1 MRKGIFI
8 GILLLAAQTFAQIQ
22 VIAVGDIMPGS
33 RTPKEVLPPDSGK
46 VFNKL
51 LGDRLQGPGI
61 VFGNFEGTFIRDEM
75 LPCKCSDSLRNLGMC
90 YEFGVPA
97 YLFTPLKK
105 LGFTVLNLENNHS
118 RDYGSEGFNFT
129 ASLLR
134 HNGIQPVIA
143 GKPAVVVRG
152 RDTICIVG
160 FSQTS
165 SSQNVNNIA
174 KAKSLVKELAGK
186 YAHVIVSFHGGA
198 EGEQAKH
205 LPAGGEKF
213 LEEDRGD
220 LRAFAHAVIDAG
232 AQLVLGHGPHVLRAM
247 ELYKNRL
254 IVYSLGNFLTY
265 GNFSLK
271 GSAHIS
277 CILNVSISDSTGEFL
292 TGKIIPIVQ
301 EGRGIPR
308 EDTKKRSIALLNQLM
323 HDDMHPNLLLI
334 DEDGTIKKR

>member
-1 MRKGIFI
+1 MYKST
-8 GILLLAAQTFAQIQ
+8 LLAIVLFAVQIFPQ
-22 VIAVGDIMPGS
+22 IKITAVGDVIPGS

-51 LGDRLQGPGI
+51 LGDRLQGSGI
-61 VFGNFEGTFIRDEM
+61 VFGNFEGTFIKDDM
-75 LPCKCSDSLRNLGMC
+75 APCKCSDSLRALGMC

-97 YLFTPLKK
+97 YLLTPLKK
-105 LGFTVLNLENNHS
+105 LGFSVLNMENNHS
-118 RDYGSEGFNFT
+118 RDYGAAGFNFT

-152 RDTICIVG
+152 RDTICIIG

-174 KAKSLVKELAGK
+174 KAKNLVKELAGK

-198 EGEQAKH
+198 EGEDAKH
-205 LPAGGEKF
+205 LPVGGEKF

-232 AQLVLGHGPHVLRAM
+232 AQVVLGHGPHVLRAM
-247 ELYKNRL
+247 ELYKNHL
-254 IVYSLGNFLTY
+254 IAYSLGNFLTY

-292 TGKIIPIVQ
+292 SGNIIPVVQ
-301 EGRGIPR
+301 EGRGLPR
-308 EDTKKRSIALLNQLM
+308 EDTKKRSITLLNQLM

-334 DEDGTIKKR
+334 DEDGAIKRR